1 MILDHNLENDT
12 AQTDL
17 DAIGTELPSKE
28 NIHEVDVA
36 KDVEEVDG
44 LGDEHLERPDI
55 VAAQVFH
62 EIAGKHL

>member
-1 MILDHNLENDT
+1 MDHHVENDT

-44 LGDEHLERPDI
+44 LRDEHLERPDV
-55 VAAQVFH
+55 VAAQVVR
-62 EIAGKHL
+62 EVAGKHL